1 MAQYANSVHEGS
13 EAATLPGE
21 GEVRAQLD
29 RISSSPDFEVPD
41 RARKFLSYIVEE
53 TLTGRAS
60 RIKAYSIATEV
71 FGRDASFDA
80 QNDPVVRIEAGR
92 IRRALERYY
101 LTAGRDDPLGIEMPK
116 GGYVPIFA
124 RRVREQSLKE
134 APGPAAAAAGVGAGT
149 SARPEMARGVW
160 LIAIALLLAA
170 LFAAYRYFPSSVT
183 QDGSRSMAPVAG
195 KPETPT
201 LIVRQ
206 FEDLTGTNSSAIVA
220 RGLTEEVIGQL
231 ARFKELQVI
240 ADRPRTA
247 ADPTLDATARLGR
260 FSLEGSVRIEGNRLR
275 VTTHL
280 INRSDG
286 SVVWSNIY
294 DEDLQ
299 VRELLDLEAEMAG
312 GVATA
317 LAQPSGVIFTADAA
331 VARQSPPDDWQAY
344 ECTLAY
350 YSYRANLNQQTHA
363 SVQDCLKRATQR
375 FPNYATAWAL
385 LSLTYVD
392 ELRFRQQLG
401 PQSETSLDSAANA
414 AGRAVALEP
423 ENVRGLEA
431 EMLAYFFRGETAT
444 ALQIGGRALKI
455 NPNDTELSA
464 EYGFRLAVS
473 GNWSEGSQLIAN
485 ALVRNPGPQGYY
497 EMILAFCKYM
507 QNDYVAADRWI
518 KTAEMQEYSN
528 FHYHFVAAAI
538 AGQLG
543 NKDEAARHRKWIEA
557 NAAGFLQNIR
567 HEMALRII
575 RPEDRAHL
583 MEGLVKAGI
592 TIPHQ

>member
-13 EAATLPGE
+13 GATTLPGE
-21 GEVRAQLD
+21 DEVRAQLD
-29 RISSSPDFEVPD
+29 RIRSSPDFEVPD

-80 QNDPVVRIEAGR
+80 QNDPVVRIEASR

-101 LTAGRDDPLGIEMPK
+101 LTAGRDDPLGIAMPK

-124 RRVREQSLKE
+124 RRVGEQPPKE
-134 APGPAAAAAGVGAGT
+134 LAPYPAADGAGT
-149 SARPEMARGVW
+149 SARPKMVRGAW
-160 LIAIALLLAA
+160 LTIAIALLLAA
-170 LFAAYRYFPSSVT
+170 LVVAYRQFPSSIT
-183 QDGSRSMAPVAG
+183 QDGSRSMAPIAG
-195 KPETPT
+195 KPELPT
-201 LIVRQ
+201 LVVRQ
-206 FEDLTGTNSSAIVA
+206 FEDLTGTNSSAIIA

-240 ADRPRTA
+240 ADRQQTRAALDTA
-247 ADPTLDATARLGR
+247 TRLGR
-260 FSLEGSVRIEGNRLR
+260 FSLEGGVRIEGNRLR

-299 VRELLDLEAEMAG
+299 VRDLLDLEADMAG

-331 VARQSPPDDWQAY
+331 VARQSPPDDLQAY

-363 SVQDCLKRATQR
+363 SVQDCLKQATQR
-375 FPNYATAWAL
+375 YPNYATAWSL

-401 PQSETSLDSAANA
+401 PQSETSLDDAAKA
-414 AGRAVALEP
+414 AAQAVALEP
-423 ENVRGLEA
+423 QNVRGLEA
-431 EMLAYFFRGETAT
+431 EMLVHFFRGETDT
-444 ALQIGGRALKI
+444 ALEIGRRALKI

-473 GNWSEGSQLIAN
+473 GKWSEGSQLIAN

-497 EMILAFCKYM
+497 EMILAFCEYM
-507 QNDYVAADRWI
+507 QSDYAAADRWI
-518 KTAEMQEYSN
+518 KTAELQEYPN

-543 NKDEAARHRKWIEA
+543 DQKEAARHRQWIEA

-567 HEMALRII
+567 HEMALRLI

-583 MEGLVKAGI
+583 VEGLLKAGI
-592 TIPHQ
+592 TIPNR